1 MIEMKESVNMALRTT
16 FFSLLLIT
24 GALVFASAAL
34 AQTDTINQP
43 ATLLDAL
50 DLPVCAEYLLA
61 AQPVVESGVSVGAEI
76 APEDA
81 ETRSVLV
88 FSFDGM
94 QAADV
99 ITLMSFESEAAIA
112 DKAAALNLTPL
123 SVYLEG
129 SAPLPANPGPYGWM
143 VLFYDAEGEALCR
156 STGYPAAA
164 GETQALDIVSVQGFI
179 AQVVSSKAIDLS
191 RYQVGDT
198 CTFDTPQFCETIFMG
213 DQRAEIIDGTAG
225 ADLIR
230 GAAGD
235 DTISGNDGDDVI
247 DGGDGDDVLMGG
259 DGNDV
264 ITGGDGG
271 DDLHGGDGDDI
282 IFGGDGDDVIH
293 GDQGLDTVD
302 GEEGADTVD
311 QD

>member
-1 MIEMKESVNMALRTT
+1 MMLRTT
-16 FFSLLLIT
+16 FFSLLLVAT
-24 GALVFASAAL
+24 ALVFASVAI

-50 DLPVCAEYLLA
+50 DLPVCADYLLA
-61 AQPVVESGVSVGAEI
+61 AQPAAESGVSADADI
-76 APEDA
+76 PPEGA

-94 QAADV
+94 QSTDV
-99 ITLMSFESEAAIA
+99 TTLMRFESQETVA

-123 SVYLEG
+123 DAYLEG
-129 SAPLPANPGPYGWM
+129 SAELPADSGLYGWM
-143 VLFYDAEGEALCR
+143 VLFYDADGEALCR

-164 GETQALDIVSVQGFI
+164 GETLPLEMVSVQGFI
-179 AQVVSSKAIDLS
+179 AQVVSSKQIDPS
-191 RYQVGDT
+191 RYQADEA
-198 CTFDTPQFCETIFMG
+198 CTFDTPLFCEAIFMG
-213 DQRAEIIDGTAG
+213 DARAEVINGTAG
-225 ADLIR
+225 ADLIS
-230 GAAGD
+230 GEAGN
-235 DTISGNDGDDVI
+235 DTISGNDGSDVI
-247 DGGDGDDVLMGG
+247 DGGDGDDIIFGG

-282 IFGGDGDDVIH
+282 IYGGDGDDVIH

-302 GEEGADTVD
+302 GEAGADTVD